1 MKFLNRI
8 GFLVIIGMILA
19 ACQPTVTATATSVPS
34 TPLVVTAT
42 PEVPTM
48 TLPTVTVA
56 SIATEAPTATAI
68 AVTVT
73 NVADASA
80 SVYLDDR
87 STPASL
93 VLSFV
98 NAINRHEYLRAYSY
112 WASPSASL
120 GTLDAFAASL
130 ANTAFEAVS
139 FGQVISEG
147 AAGSVYYTVPV
158 AEIDT
163 LTGGSTAKFADCFIL
178 RFPQPGNYGAPPIT
192 PMHIDRFTKTTVSAA
207 TSDTDAIASACSSSD
222 YPTGISGAA
231 ASVESLS
238 DLSATNYIDNRSGAI
253 ELVSSLMNA
262 LNRKEYVRAYS
273 YWQNPA
279 TSIGA
284 YDNYAAGFNDTG
296 SVTVTFGTVVSDAGA
311 GQLHY
316 QVPLAMNVITTSN
329 TQQVFVGC
337 YTLHLANP
345 AIQSMMPF
353 QPLGIVNGKFT
364 KVANGVNVTPLLTTA
379 CN

>member
-1 MKFLNRI
+1 MKFLNKI
-8 GFLVIIGMILA
+8 GILVIIGMILA
-19 ACQPTVTATATSVPS
+19 ACQPTVTATATVIPS
-34 TPLVVTAT
+34 TPLIVTAT
-42 PEVPTM
+42 PEAPTM
-48 TLPTVTVA
+48 TLPTATA
-56 SIATEAPTATAI
+56 ANTATEVPTATAT
-68 AVTVT
+68 AVPVT

-112 WASPSASL
+112 WASPSTSL

-130 ANTAFEAVS
+130 ASTAFETVS

-163 LTGGSTAKFADCFIL
+163 FNGGGTAKFADCFIL
-178 RFPQPGNYGAPPIT
+178 RLPQPGNYGAPPIT
-192 PMHIDRFTKTTVSAA
+192 PMNIDRFTKTAVSAT
-207 TSDTDAIASACSSSD
+207 TSDADAIASACNSSD
-222 YPTGISGAA
+222 YPTGIAGAA
-231 ASVESLS
+231 ASMESLS
-238 DLSATNYIDNRSGAI
+238 DLSAGNYIDNRSGAV

-284 YDNYAAGFNDTG
+284 YDSYAAGFNDTG

-345 AIQSMMPF
+345 VIQSMMPF
-353 QPLGIVNGKFT
+353 QPLGIVSGKFRQ
-364 KVANGVNVTPLLTTA
+364 VANGVNVIPLLATA

>member
-1 MKFLNRI
+1 M
-8 GFLVIIGMILA
+8 
-19 ACQPTVTATATSVPS
+19 
-34 TPLVVTAT
+34 
-42 PEVPTM
+42 
-48 TLPTVTVA
+48 LPAWRTRF
-56 SIATEAPTATAI
+56 PRR
-68 AVTVT
+68 
-73 NVADASA
+73 SA
-80 SVYLDDR
+80 S
-87 STPASL
+87 
-93 VLSFV
+93 
-98 NAINRHEYLRAYSY
+98 
-112 WASPSASL
+112 
-120 GTLDAFAASL
+120 
-130 ANTAFEAVS
+130 
-139 FGQVISEG
+139 GQVIGEG
-147 AAGSVYYTVPV
+147 AAGSVYYTVPA
-158 AEIDT
+158 AETDM
-163 LTGGSTAKFADCFIL
+163 LTGGSTAKFADCFVL

-192 PMHIDRFTKTTVSAA
+192 PMHIDRFTKTAVSAA

-222 YPTGISGAA
+222 YPAGIPGAA
-231 ASVESLS
+231 AYVESLN
-238 DLSATNYIDNRSGAI
+238 DLSASNYIDNRSGAV

-296 SVTVTFGTVVSDAGA
+296 SVTVTFGTVVSDVGA

-353 QPLGIVNGKFT
+353 QSLGIVNGKFT